1 MSLGGW
7 SILLACAGAP
17 VPAPTADN
25 PVVAQAR
32 EALVTQHPEGARV
45 TGVAFPPGA
54 SRGARIE
61 ALLAALGDPSTRLLS
76 PGAWSAFGA
85 ELSGGPIV
93 GVGLRE
99 LLDLDLGHDG
109 KLVVITTQ
117 PGGPATRGGLAPGD
131 VLEGWTGSRSGR
143 SGRRWRDS
151 GARRVR
157 RSGSRCAEGARHGR

>member
-1 MSLGGW
+1 
-7 SILLACAGAP
+7 
-17 VPAPTADN
+17 VPPPTADD

-76 PGAWSAFGA
+76 PGAWLAFGA

-131 VLEGWTGSRSGR
+131 VLEGVDGQPVRTLGEAMARLRGAEGSEVRLAL
-143 SGRRWRDS
+143 RR
-151 GARRVR
+151 
-157 RSGSRCAEGARHGR
+157 GARHER